1 MAETSNSEE
10 LVLAFLAEA
19 GDEFVSGEAI
29 SGKLGLTRA
38 AVWKH
43 VNALRAA
50 GYRIEALPARGYR
63 LAEVPDRLT
72 ALELRPLLNTH
83 DVGRELHCYE
93 ELGSTN
99 DRAKDLAEEG
109 AEHGE
114 IVVAEAQT
122 AGRGRRGR
130 EWVSPARKNLYF
142 SVVLRPELPP
152 SRAAELTLV
161 ASIAVC
167 DAARHAGVEAGI
179 KWPNDLL
186 ASGKKLGESSPSS
199 PPSWIGCMGGGRRRG
214 ERERRTGGLRGAP
227 REATSLLIERGA
239 LVPRAL
245 FAAACFTALEE
256 WLDRHAEEGFGV
268 IRNAWRERSV
278 TLGREVS
285 VKSEGREIVGVAE
298 DIDDHGALLV
308 RGRAGWSGS
317 SRATSPCSP
326 AIAAGRKG
334 AARVDPHGM
343 RTLRFRRAARDRRRK
358 HQHRARALRGQSP
371 PSTGGWRRAT
381 PGRRR
386 VRHPGSPAVRR
397 RRDRYAAAVTAVV
410 ISSVVPPLA
419 FTLEQMSLRLQE
431 AALHRARA

>member
-50 GYRIEALPARGYR
+50 GYRIEAVPARGYR

-83 DVGRELHCYE
+83 DLGRELHCYE

-99 DRAKDLAEEG
+99 DRAKELAEEG

-130 EWVSPARKNLYF
+130 EWVSPPRRNLYF
-142 SVVLRPELPP
+142 SVILRPELPP

-167 DAARHAGVEAGI
+167 DAARQAGVDAGI

-186 ASGKKLGESSPSS
+186 ASGKKLAGILTELATEPDRVHWVVVGVGVNVNSRPEDF
-199 PPSWIGCMGGGRRRG
+199 P
-214 ERERRTGGLRGAP
+214 EELRD
-227 REATSLLIERGA
+227 EATSLLIER
-239 LVPRAL
+239 R
-245 FAAACFTALEE
+245 
-256 WLDRHAEEGFGV
+256 
-268 IRNAWRERSV
+268 
-278 TLGREVS
+278 
-285 VKSEGREIVGVAE
+285 
-298 DIDDHGALLV
+298 
-308 RGRAGWSGS
+308 
-317 SRATSPCSP
+317 SP
-326 AIAAGRKG
+326 A
-334 AARVDPHGM
+334 P
-343 RTLRFRRAARDRRRK
+343 
-358 HQHRARALRGQSP
+358 ARALRRGLLHRTRGVARSAR
-371 PSTGGWRRAT
+371 GGGFR
-381 PGRRR
+381 
-386 VRHPGSPAVRR
+386 RHPRG
-397 RRDRYAAAVTAVV
+397 
-410 ISSVVPPLA
+410 LA
-419 FTLEQMSLRLQE
+419 
-431 AALHRARA
+431 